1 VYVRIA
7 NAPIVNATIAKQ
19 QNVVVKNVNA
29 ATALTAVN
37 LIKADQIGLFVIL
50 YDANA

>member
-7 NAPIVNATIAKQ
+7 NAPTVNATFAKQ

-37 LIKADQIGLFVIL
+37 LIKADLIGLFVIL
-50 YDANA
+50 NHANA